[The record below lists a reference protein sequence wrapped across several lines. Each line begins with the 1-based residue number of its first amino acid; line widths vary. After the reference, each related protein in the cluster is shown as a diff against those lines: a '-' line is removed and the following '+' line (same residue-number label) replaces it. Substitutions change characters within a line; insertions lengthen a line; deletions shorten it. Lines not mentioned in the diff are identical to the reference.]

1 MLIEITDT
9 EKEQF
14 TPTELIVIDWL
25 NEHENKIYEFTIS
38 EIADKTFTS
47 PATVSKTIKKC
58 GFSGIAQLR
67 FKASSKNHYIED
79 GKVANEVINNLLEEC
94 KETIENI
101 TVDTILQIIHHI
113 KTAKKIYLIARGN
126 TALIARYFE
135 FQLQLLGYS
144 AFVLSDAL
152 IMQLADKLITKDDV
166 VIIFTVKN
174 STPELEIAARH
185 AKDQEATVITCCC
198 TKGTS
203 LEQYSDVYAYC
214 RQKNTHVLEG
224 FDMMSNL
231 PLHLISRIIIDYLM
245 L

>member
-9 EKEQF
+9 EKRQF
-14 TPTELIVIDWL
+14 TQTELSVIDWL
-25 NEHENKIYEFTIS
+25 NAHENELYELTIS
-38 EIADKTFTS
+38 EIADRMFTS
-47 PATVSKTIKKC
+47 PATVSRTIQKS

-67 FKASSKNHYIED
+67 FKAASKNHYIED
-79 GKVANEVINNLLEEC
+79 GKAANKIINNLLDEC
-94 KETIENI
+94 QETIENI
-101 TVDTILQIIHHI
+101 SVDTILQITHHI
-113 KTAKKIYLIARGN
+113 KTAKNIYLIARGN
-126 TALIARYFE
+126 TSLIARYFE

-144 AFVLSDAL
+144 SFVLSDAL
-152 IMQLADKLITKDDV
+152 IMQLADKLVKKDDL

-185 AKDQEATVITCCC
+185 AKEQEATVITCCC
-198 TKGTS
+198 TNGTS

-214 RQKNTHVLEG
+214 RQKNTHVIEG